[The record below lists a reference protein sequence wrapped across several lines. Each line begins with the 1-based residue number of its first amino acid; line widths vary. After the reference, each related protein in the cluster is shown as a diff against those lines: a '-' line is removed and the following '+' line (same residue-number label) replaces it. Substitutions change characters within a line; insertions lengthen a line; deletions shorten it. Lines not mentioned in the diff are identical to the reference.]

1 MIENVIVLMLGFMGF
16 CVALVVGWC
25 FLLLLSHLGVINIEE
40 SE

>member
-1 MIENVIVLMLGFMGF
+1 MENLIVLLIGFLGF

-25 FLLLLSHLGVINIEE
+25 FLLLLSHLGVIDIEE